1 MFSSLQS
8 LVPEP
13 RIPCLNGQGGPVLM
27 KFCSGKLVE
36 GGMWPSVAAAAP
48 CSRPWASLH
57 RRSGGGTCG
66 VKTVAGSPSGGA

>member
-1 MFSSLQS
+1 
-8 LVPEP
+8 
-13 RIPCLNGQGGPVLM
+13 M